1 MPLNRRAF
9 IATAAAATLRAG
21 RASAETE
28 IKLGHVGEPGS
39 LIGAQADEFAKRV
52 NAKLGGKAK
61 VTCTAPASSAATPR

>member
-21 RASAETE
+21 PASAETE

-39 LIGAQADEFAKRV
+39 LIGA
-52 NAKLGGKAK
+52 
-61 VTCTAPASSAATPR
+61 